1 VSVDA
6 ERPPRLARGLIL
18 RASLAGFLVI
28 AATAAA
34 LSTTVILEVSRVK
47 DIFTRKGRQSIVIPE
62 VTRAQAGGPRT
73 ILMLGSDQR
82 FADKKLGLKPRSDTM
97 LLARVNPDTNAIS
110 VVSIPRDL
118 KVDIPGHGSDKIN
131 ASFELGGPRLT
142 VRTIKGLFEKVTNEK
157 FPINNV
163 LVVNFGTFQRAVDY
177 IGGVYVDVDRRYF
190 NDNSGGQNYAAI
202 DIQPGYQ
209 RLNGS
214 DALDYVRYRHTDSD
228 LIRAARQQDF
238 LSQARNMAGFK
249 KLLSVGDRDK
259 LARAFSRYFQF
270 DTNITKT
277 QEVFS
282 LARLGLFLAQ
292 QKPTVHK
299 IAFPAYDAPNP
310 ALDSRLYFK
319 PSELRQV
326 VQDFMRTKGSVP
338 PRATT
343 TPSAADQAT
352 QRARRKRN
360 RHRSAPQPGLVDAR
374 REGENLAVL
383 ADPKLAFPF
392 YFPGLRTS
400 TGAYA
405 DTHPRLYRI
414 RDETNKGHEAYRL
427 VLNTG
432 IAGQYYGI
440 QGMTWKSPPI
450 LDNPSATRTVNGR
463 RLLLY
468 LDGSHIHIAAWKS
481 RRGVYWVTNT
491 LTQALSNSQMI
502 GIAASL
508 RRLKQ

>member
-1 VSVDA
+1 MSVDA
-6 ERPPRLARGLIL
+6 ERPPRLGRGLIL

-73 ILMLGSDQR
+73 ILMIGSDQR
-82 FADKKLGLKPRSDTM
+82 YADKKLKLKPRSDTM

-110 VVSIPRDL
+110 VLSIPRDL

-142 VRTIKGLFEKVTNEK
+142 VRTIKGLFEKVNHDK

-163 LVVNFGTFQRAVDY
+163 LVVNFGTFRRAVDY

-190 NDNSGGQNYAAI
+190 NDNSGGQNYATI

-209 RLNGS
+209 ELKGR
-214 DALDYVRYRHTDSD
+214 DALDYVRYRHTDND

-249 KLLSVGDRDK
+249 KLLTVGDRDK
-259 LARAFSRYFQF
+259 LARAFSRYFQYDRSF
-270 DTNITKT
+270 TKT
-277 QEVFS
+277 QEIFS
-282 LARLGLFLAQ
+282 MARLGLFLAQ
-292 QKPTVHK
+292 QKPAVHK

-310 ALDSRLYFK
+310 ALDSRLYYR
-319 PSELRQV
+319 PAELRQV
-326 VQDFMRTKGSVP
+326 IRDFMQTRSSKAPRTVS
-338 PRATT
+338 
-343 TPSAADQAT
+343 TPSAADRAT

-360 RHRSAPQPGLVDAR
+360 KNRTVSGPGLVDAR
-374 REGENLAVL
+374 REGENMAVL
-383 ADPKLAFPF
+383 ADPKLNFPF
-392 YFPGLRTS
+392 YFPGLRNA

-405 DTHPRLYRI
+405 DDKPRLYTI
-414 RDETNKGHEAYRL
+414 RDETGKRHQAYRL
-427 VLNTG
+427 VISKGL
-432 IAGQYYGI
+432 AGQYYGV
-440 QGMTWKSPPI
+440 QGMTWKAPPI
-450 LDNPSATRTVNGR
+450 LDNPSGTRVVNGR
-463 RLLLY
+463 RLQLY
-468 LDGSHIHIAAWKS
+468 KDGSHIHIVSWRT
-481 RRGVYWVTNT
+481 RRAVYWITNT
-491 LTQALSNSQMI
+491 LTQGLSNDQMVA
-502 GIAASL
+502 IAASL